1 MCHWQQHSKLFMG
14 CAGAALIVGLSC
26 AVITLLF
33 LVQQFGTGAIGY
45 LFSPVLF
52 TWCLFICGAPPCT
65 PAATHRYALHARHSS
80 TKFSSIS
87 Y

>member
-1 MCHWQQHSKLFMG
+1 MLHNKLLG
-14 CAGAALIVGLSC
+14 YCALAALIVGLSC

-52 TWCLFICGAPPCT
+52 TWCLFICGAPPRA
-65 PAATHRYALHARHSS
+65 PAATHKMALHAIH
-80 TKFSSIS
+80 
-87 Y
+87 